1 MAQNARNGPKIISKH
16 KSFFPAKM
24 AKNLE
29 KIRKFCEEKI
39 LKKMKCPNL
48 RNNLRSRMDNSKRF
62 DVGFVKCYYL
72 CSVNIPMSP

>member
-16 KSFFPAKM
+16 KSFFPAEM
-24 AKNLE
+24 TKNLE

-48 RNNLRSRMDNSKRF
+48 RNNLRSRMGHVPWTILSDLTL
-62 DVGFVKCYYL
+62 DL
-72 CSVNIPMSP
+72 